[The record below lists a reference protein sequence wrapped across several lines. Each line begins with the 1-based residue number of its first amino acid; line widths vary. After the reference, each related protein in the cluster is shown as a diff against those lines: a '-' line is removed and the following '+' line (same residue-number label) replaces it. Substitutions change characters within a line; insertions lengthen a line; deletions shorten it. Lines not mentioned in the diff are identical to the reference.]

1 MSLTTSSERWHVR
14 GIRLPYGDQIE
25 ECWIADGILHDTP
38 IPGARNL
45 PGGWFL
51 PGGLVDTHVH
61 LTMDFNG
68 AKLPDGSPALIRSNM
83 AAHRAAGVLAVRDIG
98 ERPETQITLPGT
110 DGPHLV
116 RSGRILVPP
125 GRFHPGVGTETT
137 ADQLVQVGL
146 AQIASG
152 ATWVKVIADF
162 PGPDGNWF
170 RPIVNYSPEVLRE
183 LVEAVHAAGARV
195 AAHVSGP
202 FVAEVVRAGIDSVEH
217 GPLID
222 ADVLAEMATR
232 GTSWTPTLTT
242 VIGTLEHILAA
253 GAPIGGY
260 IREVIAQLKELI
272 PQAVALGIPVMAGT
286 DESPHGTIA
295 LEIARLHSFGL
306 NASAALAAASTIP
319 RAYLGLPEVV
329 AGQSADLVTYNADPR
344 VAPEVLSQPASIVF
358 AGRRIDAKE

>member
-1 MSLTTSSERWHVR
+1 MNPINSTERWHVR
-14 GIRLPYGDQIE
+14 GIRLPYGEQLE
-25 ECWIADGILHDTP
+25 EFWVADGIQHDAP
-38 IPGARNL
+38 IPGARDL

-68 AKLPDGSPALIRSNM
+68 AKLPDGSPALIRANL
-83 AAHRAAGVLAVRDIG
+83 AAQRAAGVLAVRDIG
-98 ERPETQITLPGT
+98 ERPETQITLPRA

-137 ADQLVQVGL
+137 ADQLIAAGL

-152 ATWVKVIADF
+152 AQWVKVIADF

-170 RPIVNYSPEVLRE
+170 RPIVNYSPEILRA

-202 FVAEVVRAGIDSVEH
+202 FVADVVRAGVDSVEH

-222 ADVLAEMATR
+222 HDLLAEMVAR
-232 GTSWTPTLTT
+232 GTAWTPTLTT
-242 VIGTLEHILAA
+242 VIGALESILATD
-253 GAPIGGY
+253 APIGGY
-260 IREVIAQLKELI
+260 IREVIAQLKQVI

-295 LEIARLHSFGL
+295 LEIARLRSFGL
-306 NASAALAAASTIP
+306 SACDALAAASSIP
-319 RAYLGLPEVV
+319 RAYLGIAPV
-329 AGQSADLVTYNADPR
+329 ASGQPVDLVTFSADPR
-344 VAPEVLSQPASIVF
+344 VVPDVLAQPTSILF
-358 AGRRIDAKE
+358 GGRLIQT